1 MDLPRGVDAR
11 PTAARVRGAIFDR
24 LQVEVAGTHVLDL
37 FAGSGALALE
47 ALSRGARSATLVERE
62 RVLVHFLEEQV
73 RALGLESVAQVHQE
87 DALAFLRRGPGAQDE
102 RYDLVLVDP
111 PYDRPELH
119 VKVSAGLCDGA
130 WLSPG
135 AVVVFEREQVRGKAP
150 PVAWPD
156 QLTVEARRRHGQTVL
171 DFLRMSE

>member
-1 MDLPRGVDAR
+1 MELPRGVQTR

-24 LQVEVAGTHVLDL
+24 LQSEVVGSRVLDL

-47 ALSRGARSATLVERE
+47 ALSRGARSATMVERE
-62 RVLVHFLEEQV
+62 RSLVAFLEGQL
-73 RALGLESVAQVHQE
+73 RALDLEDVARVFEE
-87 DALAFLRRGPGAQDE
+87 DALGFLRRGLGAQDQP
-102 RYDLVLVDP
+102 YDLILVDP
-111 PYDRPELH
+111 PYDRPDLH
-119 VKVSAGLCDGA
+119 AEVARCICDGA

-135 AVVVFEREQVRGKAP
+135 AVVVFEREQVRGEAP

-171 DFLRMSE
+171 DFLRMCE